1 MSSTTPRTPNVWFIA
16 GASSGF
22 GKHLALEALARGDS
36 VIATSRDT
44 SGPALADLSARG
56 AILLDLDVT
65 ASDETIRAA
74 FAQGESALLGSASNV
89 HHITH
94 FVNAAGYILEGPVE
108 AASQREVFDSFN
120 VNVLGIMNMA
130 KNEVGWIRKRGQTRR
145 GAAGR
150 SVIANFGSLGS
161 WRGGPAFAYYAAAK
175 WAVSGFTES
184 LAAEVRE
191 LGIDACVIEPGYF
204 RTGFLNPGGG
214 HRITMLDPLDAE
226 YADTQVE
233 HVRGLLERVNDQ
245 QPGDVVK
252 GCKVIV
258 DALTRS
264 GSAEGKAVPVRLP
277 LGQDCVDVI
286 EGKMAETQA
295 LIDDWRAVITSTD
308 YE

>member
-1 MSSTTPRTPNVWFIA
+1 MSSQPNVWFIA

-22 GKHLALEALARGDS
+22 GKQIALEALSRGDA
-36 VIATSRDT
+36 VIASSRRT
-44 SGPALADLSARG
+44 AGLTELSDRG
-56 AILLDLDVT
+56 AVLLDLDVT
-65 ASDETIRAA
+65 SDDATIRAA
-74 FAQGESALLGSASNV
+74 FARGESALLGSASKA

-108 AASQREVFDSFN
+108 AASQQEVFDSFN
-120 VNVLGIMNMA
+120 VNVMGIMNMT
-130 KNEVGWIRKRGQTRR
+130 KNEIAWIRKRGQQTGR

-184 LAAEVRE
+184 VAAEVKE

-214 HRITMLDPLDAE
+214 HRITMKNPLDKE
-226 YADTQVE
+226 YEGTQVE
-233 HVRGLLERVNDQ
+233 YLRGMLEQVNDQ

-252 GCKVIV
+252 GCRVIV
-258 DALTRS
+258 DVLTRS
-264 GSAEGKAVPVRLP
+264 GDAQGKEVPVRLP

-286 EGKMAETQA
+286 EGKMASTQS
-295 LIDDWRAVITSTD
+295 LIEDWRAIITSTD
-308 YE
+308 HE

>member
-1 MSSTTPRTPNVWFIA
+1 MSNPHPNVWFIA

-22 GKHLALEALARGDS
+22 GHQIAHEALTRGDA
-36 VIATSRDT
+36 VIATSRHT
-44 SGPALADLSARG
+44 SHLTDLSDRG
-56 AILLDLDVT
+56 AVLLDLDVT
-65 ASDETIRAA
+65 SDDATIRAA
-74 FAQGESALLGSASNV
+74 FARGESALLGSSSKA

-108 AASQREVFDSFN
+108 AATQQEVFDSFN
-120 VNVLGIMNMA
+120 VNVLGIMNMT
-130 KNEVGWIRKRGQTRR
+130 KNEIAWLRKRGQTRR
-145 GAAGR
+145 GPAGR

-184 LAAEVRE
+184 VAAEVKE

-214 HRITMLDPLDAE
+214 HRIVMQNPLDAE
-226 YADTQVE
+226 YEDTQVGHVRAALE
-233 HVRGLLERVNDQ
+233 HVDNQ

-264 GSAEGKAVPVRLP
+264 GPAEGKDVPLRLP

-286 EGKMAETQA
+286 ENKMTSTKA

-308 YE
+308 HE

>member
-1 MSSTTPRTPNVWFIA
+1 MSTRSSTPKPNVWFIA

-22 GKHLALEALARGDS
+22 GKRIALEALSRGDA
-36 VIATSRDT
+36 VIATSRRT
-44 SGPALADLSARG
+44 AGLTDLEERG

-65 ASDETIRAA
+65 SDDATIRAA
-74 FAQGESALLGSASNV
+74 FTQGESALLGSKWKV

-94 FVNAAGYILEGPVE
+94 FVNAAGYILEGPIE
-108 AASQREVFDSFN
+108 AASQKEVFDSFN
-120 VNVLGIMNMA
+120 VNVLGIMNMT
-130 KNEVGWIRKRGQTRR
+130 KNQIAWIRKRGQTAR

-184 LAAEVRE
+184 LATEVDE

-214 HRITMLDPLDAE
+214 HRIVMQDPLDAAYKDTKVGNVREQLE
-226 YADTQVE
+226 YVD
-233 HVRGLLERVNDQ
+233 NQ

-264 GSAEGKAVPVRLP
+264 GSAQGKDVPVRLP

-286 EGKMAETQA
+286 EDKMASTKA
-295 LIDDWRAVITSTD
+295 LIDDWRAIITSTD
-308 YE
+308 HE

>member
-1 MSSTTPRTPNVWFIA
+1 MSSSTPKPNVWFIA

-22 GKHLALEALARGDS
+22 GKQIALEALSRGDA
-36 VIATSRDT
+36 VIATSRQT
-44 SGPALADLSARG
+44 SGLTDLSERG

-65 ASDETIRAA
+65 SPDEAIRAA
-74 FAQGESALLGSASNV
+74 FARGESALLGSKWKT

-108 AASQREVFDSFN
+108 AATQQEVFDSFN
-120 VNVLGIMNMA
+120 VNVLGIMHMT
-130 KNEVGWIRKRGQTRR
+130 KNAIGWVRKRGQTQR
-145 GAAGR
+145 GAPGR

-184 LAAEVRE
+184 VAAEARE

-214 HRITMLDPLDAE
+214 HRIVMQDTLDEAYE
-226 YADTQVE
+226 GTQVE
-233 HVRGLLERVNDQ
+233 QVRAALEKVNDN

-252 GCKVIV
+252 GCRVIV
-258 DALTRS
+258 DVLTRS
-264 GSAEGKAVPVRLP
+264 GSARGKAVPVRLP

-286 EGKMAETQA
+286 EDKIASTQA
-295 LIDDWRAVITSTD
+295 IIEDWRAVITSTD
-308 YE
+308 HE